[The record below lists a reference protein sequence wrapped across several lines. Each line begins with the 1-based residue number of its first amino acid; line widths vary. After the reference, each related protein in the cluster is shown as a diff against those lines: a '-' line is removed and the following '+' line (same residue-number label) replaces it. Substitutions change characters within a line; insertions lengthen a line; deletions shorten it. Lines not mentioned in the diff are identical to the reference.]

1 MQIRISTALVA
12 ALLLAS
18 CYNRAGEKTAQEKP
32 VARVGKATLS
42 RSDIV
47 ANVPPGMSEA
57 DSIEYVRRYVNNWV
71 DCRYLIWQKS
81 TAVWRNTAVTS
92 LRPNIV
98 AIGSIQVPTRH
109 LPTKN

>member
-1 MQIRISTALVA
+1 M
-12 ALLLAS
+12 
-18 CYNRAGEKTAQEKP
+18 
-32 VARVGKATLS
+32 ARVGKATLS

-71 DCRYLIWQKS
+71 DVNWSTRPHCRYLIWQKS

-92 LRPNIV
+92 LTAEYR
-98 AIGSIQVPTRH
+98 R
-109 LPTKN
+109 L